1 MSAHTTVCC
10 LIIPCIVAGCS
21 PHREQSS
28 TVASDWPE
36 SARAAVYSQTATP
49 SFDSPEGVTRL
60 LEQRWSLADIRS
72 FCIPARRPNPMSQNL
87 VVDSP
92 EVWKGRLYPD
102 KQTGFDKISWY
113 ATVRNG
119 RVLEYSLEVYR
130 GADCWLL
137 EIGSPET
144 VRKPPNVT
152 PDASEPWFIGHK

>member
-1 MSAHTTVCC
+1 
-10 LIIPCIVAGCS
+10 
-21 PHREQSS
+21 
-28 TVASDWPE
+28 
-36 SARAAVYSQTATP
+36 
-49 SFDSPEGVTRL
+49 
-60 LEQRWSLADIRS
+60 
-72 FCIPARRPNPMSQNL
+72 MSQNL